1 MPLKLLAL
9 LLFSALL
16 LACQPA
22 EAPTE
27 PPTTAGENASPA
39 ANAEGAALE
48 LNWED
53 LIPPGY
59 EEQVLASQQQLAE
72 LDDLDP
78 RAIELM
84 KKLRE
89 QLAAAPVVPA
99 LDNSLVKI
107 PGFVVPLISDGD
119 QLKQFLLVPYYGA
132 CIHEPPPPANQ
143 TLLVDVPQ
151 GTRIRAAF
159 DTVWVTG
166 RLKVVKSDT
175 DLAVAGYQLT
185 AAQVETY
192 QSPLLQE

>member
-1 MPLKLLAL
+1 MPLKRLAL

-27 PPTTAGENASPA
+27 PPTTAAENASPA
-39 ANAEGAALE
+39 ASAEGAALE

-59 EEQVLASQQQLAE
+59 EEELLVSQMQLAE

-107 PGFVVPLISDGD
+107 PGFVVPLVSDGD

-185 AAQVETY
+185 ATQVDTY

>member
-1 MPLKLLAL
+1 MPLRTLTL
-9 LLFSALL
+9 LLFNALL

-22 EAPTE
+22 ET
-27 PPTTAGENASPA
+27 PTTPA
-39 ANAEGAALE
+39 ATANAAPAVSAEGAALE

-59 EEQVLASQQQLAE
+59 EEELLVSQMQLAE

-107 PGFVVPLISDGD
+107 PGFVVPLVNDGN

-185 AAQVETY
+185 ATQVETY

>member
-1 MPLKLLAL
+1 MPLKRLAL

-22 EAPTE
+22 EQSAE
-27 PPTTAGENASPA
+27 PPTTAAENASPA
-39 ANAEGAALE
+39 ASAEGAALE

-59 EEQVLASQQQLAE
+59 EEELLVSQMQLAE

-107 PGFVVPLISDGD
+107 PGFVVPLVSDGD

-185 AAQVETY
+185 ATQVETY

>member
-1 MPLKLLAL
+1 MSLKQL
-9 LLFSALL
+9 LLSLSSGLL

-22 EAPTE
+22 EQAA
-27 PPTTAGENASPA
+27 TTTPA
-39 ANAEGAALE
+39 AAATAAPAASTAALE

-59 EEQVLASQQQLAE
+59 EEQLLADQMQLAE

-107 PGFVVPLISDGD
+107 PGFVVPLASDGD
-119 QLKQFLLVPYYGA
+119 KLMQFLLVPYYGA

-175 DLAVAGYQLT
+175 DLAVAGYQIT
-185 AAQVETY
+185 AEQVETY